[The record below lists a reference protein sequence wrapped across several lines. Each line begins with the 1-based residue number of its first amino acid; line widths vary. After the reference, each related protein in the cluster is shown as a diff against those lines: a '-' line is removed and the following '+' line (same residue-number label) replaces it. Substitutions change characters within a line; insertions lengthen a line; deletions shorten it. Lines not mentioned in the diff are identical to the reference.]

1 MSKKGVSLVS
11 GNISPVVGE
20 KYTYHIADWYRD
32 TPTAERNPAKVT
44 WELFRKRSNGQFT
57 STHIK
62 KLGDSDFTF
71 GESSLGNTYRLEGYL
86 HKPEGGGLII
96 TPKQSKIPKISK
108 VELLYV
114 DDSKGSTFSFR
125 EKLRTKAY
133 CVNMFNKDLIF
144 TLWEDDAKNSGHNES
159 NKPIDTK
166 KARVD
171 ENGVAVAEFL
181 LTKALMQ
188 KAIQGEIDPKK
199 LEFYVTVEYY
209 KNKKHAT
216 ENVDVNNP
224 FPQTPKQTPQTPPVS
239 SKQPSK
245 PAAIP
250 KAKGSPAETKPVS
263 KKEEKG
269 IGETITKVGKELW
282 DWWESKG
289 TATKE
294 QEPTV
299 QKPDGKSSAIVKNIP
314 KENKDEDKKICEC
327 EARVRAF
334 IRMVRVGEGTGE
346 LIKSLKYNK
355 VTKKND
361 TIYITHDFQK
371 GYTTAFAGNKIADL
385 STHPQQIFKAKPEDQ
400 GSSAAGA
407 YQVMRYTWWELAGF
421 EVVKKKKTGK
431 YFEER
436 DRLKKY
442 KVTDYQPE
450 SQDKICIILMEK
462 QRPNLINK
470 IIANK
475 IEDAIQKDGCFIWAS
490 LPETND
496 ESHYLYNDKKQ
507 SATPLKICIE
517 HYEKFLKE
525 ELKGTSPLHLKTGFL
540 EEFDKHCC
548 KESKPENNST
558 IACGG
563 KKDIDLRNKM
573 TFRAQKTKTDCNL
586 TCRSIMSPLG
596 VVPENPTE
604 KGKESYYQTSIES
617 KDHTKLILNADDFK
631 NGMNYIDKSLEA
643 GYPVMV
649 GVNHT
654 LNYGYNEDT
663 NTSDHYVI
671 IVGRFCDNNVSKYMF
686 WDVATRRG
694 AEGNFKFTLYSDK
707 LHSDKVWKPNRS
719 YTLTQVRRNLDNKG
733 KLIQF

>member
-11 GNISPVVGE
+11 GNISPIVGE
-20 KYTYHIADWYRD
+20 KYTYHIAGWYPD
-32 TPTAERNPAKVT
+32 TPAIERNPGKVT

-108 VELLYV
+108 VELFYV

-188 KAIQGEIDPKK
+188 KAIKGEIDPKK

-239 SKQPSK
+239 TKQPSK
-245 PAAIP
+245 PASIP
-250 KAKGSPAETKPVS
+250 KAKNSPAETKPVS

-269 IGETITKVGKELW
+269 IGETIMEKGKELW

-299 QKPDGKSSAIVKNIP
+299 QNSDGKSPAIVKNTS
-314 KENKDEDKKICEC
+314 KENKEENKKICEC
-327 EARVRAF
+327 EARIKAF

-346 LIKSLKYNK
+346 LIKSSKYNK
-355 VTKKND
+355 ETKKKE
-361 TIYITHDFQK
+361 IVYIPHDFQT
-371 GYTTAFAGNKIADL
+371 GYTMGFGGHKITDL
-385 STHPQQIFKAKPEDQ
+385 KTHPQVVYNKK
-400 GSSAAGA
+400 SSAAGA
-407 YQVMRYTWWELAGF
+407 YQVMRYTWWWLNGEKLD
-421 EVVKKKKTGK
+421 KDNHKTGI
-431 YFEER
+431 YEA
-436 DRLKKY
+436 DHDYIKKY
-442 KVTDYQPE
+442 KIPDFTAE
-450 SQDKICIILMEK
+450 SQDKVCIALMKAQRPSLIKKIIL
-462 QRPNLINK
+462 NN
-470 IIANK
+470 
-475 IEDAIQKDGCFIWAS
+475 IESAIKDDGSRIWAS
-490 LPETND
+490 LPEDNTH
-496 ESHYLYNDKKQ
+496 SHYKLDGKLQ
-507 SATPLKICIE
+507 PATPLKTCLE
-517 HYEKFLKE
+517 HYNKFLKE
-525 ELKGTSPLHLKTGFL
+525 ELAGISNLHLKKGFL
-540 EEFDKHCC
+540 KEFGYNCC
-548 KESKPENNST
+548 SGETSNTDVVIPEKKESNTEASSSKEGYSIRKAVIKLNTNVASKSLSKCAKYVRIAIEAGGLST
-558 IACGG
+558 EGRPVSAKNYDKFLPKLGFTEISTVNYSPIKGDIAV
-563 KKDIDLRNKM
+563 I
-573 TFRAQKTKTDCNL
+573 Q
-586 TCRSIMSPLG
+586 SINGHPHGHICMYNGTQWVS
-596 VVPENPTE
+596 
-604 KGKESYYQTSIES
+604 
-617 KDHTKLILNADDFK
+617 DFK
-631 NGMNYIDKSLEA
+631 QRDMWPGSAYRKT
-643 GYPVMV
+643 PPR
-649 GVNHT
+649 
-654 LNYGYNEDT
+654 YNI
-663 NTSDHYVI
+663 Y
-671 IVGRFCDNNVSKYMF
+671 R
-686 WDVATRRG
+686 
-694 AEGNFKFTLYSDK
+694 
-707 LHSDKVWKPNRS
+707 WK
-719 YTLTQVRRNLDNKG
+719 
-733 KLIQF
+733 